1 MRLLTESYWTQ
12 VARWPKTGRHI
23 LGQFNDESFI
33 VYQAYNEAIGRFAA
47 THGYFGGEFSLSRMS
62 WIKPNFLWMMYRSG
76 WSTKEGQQVILA
88 IHLRRVAFDAILR
101 QAVHAT
107 YVPHLYTNETAWKNA
122 LAQSN
127 VLLQWDPDHNP
138 VGEKVER
145 RAIQL
150 GLRGEVLALYARNWI
165 MAIEDI
171 TPFVRQQ
178 YQYIQAQTF
187 TQLATPKETPYPIND
202 RALAARLGLTSA

>member
-1 MRLLTESYWTQ
+1 MSLLTESYWTQ

-47 THGYFGGEFSLSRMS
+47 SHGYFGGAFSLTRMS
-62 WIKPNFLWMMYRSG
+62 WLKPNFLWMMYRSG
-76 WSTKEGQQVILA
+76 WGTKEGQQMILA
-88 IHLRRVAFDAILR
+88 IHLRRVAFDAILQ

-107 YVPHLYTNETAWKNA
+107 FVPHLYTSEAAWKNA
-122 LAQSN
+122 LAHSD

-138 VGEKVER
+138 VGAKVER

-165 MAIEDI
+165 MEIEDI

-187 TQLATPKETPYPIND
+187 TQLATPKETLYSIND
-202 RALAARLGLTSA
+202 QALATKLGLDR